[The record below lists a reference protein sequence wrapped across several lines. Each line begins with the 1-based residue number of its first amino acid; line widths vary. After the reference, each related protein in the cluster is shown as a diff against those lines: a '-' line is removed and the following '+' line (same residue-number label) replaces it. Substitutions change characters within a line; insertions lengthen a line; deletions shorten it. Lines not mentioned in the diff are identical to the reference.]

1 MANRFLGNKT
11 KPTSKFNKFLVKPT
25 IKNTTQKE
33 PTTASRFLTTNKIV
47 SVNPKGF
54 STANIEKQ
62 NAEAFAKFGVKAPTG
77 PIKASIPPTLGG
89 PKIGYE
95 FRSKDVWG
103 DQFVTPRT
111 KADNKTRLE
120 LAGENQIFDK
130 YGNLTGEV
138 NHIAPKWAG
147 GTEAIYNKNWLP
159 NIRTEKEAKEKKDIS
174 FTAGQQSGRV
184 LKEIELKNKFDKGE
198 ITQGQA
204 IVELLAWDEFHNKP
218 SEKPSNY
225 LTGKEALK
233 ESVKQKALQF
243 GANLLKPLAFIAKTG
258 LQTTLAASRFSNMAL
273 ASTAKALG
281 DKDLKNVSFDDL
293 WKQSKDTSNELM
305 MKVGAPT
312 DVFKKQTKTELEQSV
327 FEDQYRKI
335 GQELREANAKGD
347 AGKFLKSFGKASWLK
362 FTEDWSNPFFLFS
375 IKGSV
380 KGSGKL
386 TPREK
391 VVMETELN
399 PAKSNFLQG
408 PKQKVKESTTVYQIK
423 ADSNVVASSAKPG
436 AKIKPTESPNLKM
449 YVTQKTDGTI
459 KVKVT
464 NSGGEIFNKNAIRQ
478 MAETPA
484 ETKIVDNLQLKPQSV
499 ERAISDV
506 SSKANRIITG
516 DMTKMTPVG
525 QKILD
530 LQKTIKA
537 VDSPGQL
544 YQEIAN
550 VIKSDKT
557 LTPEIAKKLL
567 SKEAGLGGTF
577 KDFFIGMKDKELAA
591 LPQFSPYVKAAEESA
606 LKVFGGKP
614 VTTKLVKLSDI
625 KTGLMPAL
633 EAKANLNEAKIKS
646 FEDVY
651 KNGGRVQPLPV
662 YQENGQYFLNKDG
675 YHRFT
680 AQKNLGVENVAV
692 EIQPKTALSAT
703 AKQKAELK
711 TQPLSIS
718 KKTISEKIG
727 QRINKTAEQA
737 NISTAKNKVA
747 REKAIAKEPGFEISP
762 ETRLEFFER
771 QLVDKLNRIK
781 NIQKQITAQKG
792 PVISEE
798 ADAYLQAEVYIGKAA
813 NHVETLE
820 KDFVVPFVKKM
831 TDKGIKIDDFDL
843 FLNAKHAA
851 ERNAQIAKINTDFK
865 DGGSGLTNAQADKI
879 INAVKNSGK
888 LEEFEALAKEYYQNV
903 TEKRLQTLVDS
914 GLIKQETADK
924 LRATYKN
931 YVPLK
936 GKAGVESFGARGQ
949 GFSVSGKDI
958 KRAKG
963 RSSIADSPSIQ
974 GVIDL
979 EDALIRAEKNKV
991 SQAFLKLVEENPNKS
1006 LWEVESLKYKPVF
1019 DKSGELQY
1027 MDPKYKF
1034 VDNVLEVRVDGKTKL
1049 ITIHDKALAQ
1059 AMKNMGVERGIDVLV
1074 KINNYL
1080 RAVNTTLNPEF
1091 VITNFERDL
1100 QTAGINLAG
1109 EQSAKMAK
1117 NVVKD
1122 IPSAMKG
1129 IYKNVRNG
1137 DVSSEWAKVYE
1148 DLKKNGGKMGFFK
1161 REAVEEKLNTLRK
1174 LVSDYNSDKVSSKFS
1189 KALRG
1194 TFNYIE
1200 DVNEVV
1206 EMAVRTSA
1214 YKNAIQQGLSEAK
1227 AASLAKN
1234 LTVNFNKKGNLGV
1247 MINSLYLFAN
1257 AGIQGTMR
1265 VFNAL
1270 KYKGVRRIVYG
1281 IIAGSFGLAELNKA
1295 INEEE
1300 YNKLGDD
1307 FNNRN
1312 MAFMLPNGNHVKI
1325 KLPYGYNIFKVMGDI
1340 TSDIVHGG
1348 DKSKAIKRL
1357 FLALDASWNP
1367 LSSAT
1372 IPQLVSP
1379 TLTDPLVQ
1387 HAENKNWFGGPIKPE
1402 QLSFGAKEKESSL
1415 YFSTVRPQSKAITDW
1430 LNDITGG
1437 TGLEAGFIDVSP
1449 EIIDH
1454 YLDTYI
1460 GGSGKFLSNI
1470 IGSGVDLAKGD
1481 MPDLENMPFVRQ
1493 FYGSSPEYADKGVV
1507 VEFLDNAETKLY
1519 SKDDLVKL
1527 KKALA
1532 KIREKKEWDDDK
1544 IKDMIKSFENGQ
1556 NKIKASRALE
1566 KIKKDK
1572 MTREQ
1577 VKEFV
1582 QGLPSEVQN
1591 QIGKLIKKD
1600 IEDFKK
1606 LQK

>member
-1 MANRFLGNKT
+1 MANRFLGNATTT
-11 KPTSKFNKFLVKPT
+11 KPTSKFNKFLNTQPAVKQPT
-25 IKNTTQKE
+25 NM
-33 PTTASRFLTTNKIV
+33 SRFLTDNKAV
-47 SVNPKGF
+47 EVNKGIKP
-54 STANIEKQ
+54 SDTMLKQ
-62 NAEAFAKFGVKAPTG
+62 RKEALAKFGITKDIPNVG
-77 PIKASIPPTLGG
+77 ISIPPTLGG

-103 DQFVTPRT
+103 DEFVTPRA
-111 KADNKTRLE
+111 KADNKTRLQ
-120 LAGENQIFDK
+120 LAGESQIFDK

-147 GTEAIYNKNWLP
+147 GTEALYNKNWLP
-159 NIRTEKEAKEKKDIS
+159 NVRTEKEAKEKKDIS

-198 ITQGQA
+198 ITQGEA
-204 IVELLAWDEFHNKP
+204 IVDLLAWDEFHNKKA
-218 SEKPSNY
+218 EKPSNY

-243 GANLLKPLAFIAKTG
+243 GANLLKPLSFIAKTG
-258 LQTTLAASRFSNMAL
+258 LQTTLAASSFSNMAV
-273 ASTAKALG
+273 ASVAKVLG

-293 WKQSKDTSNELM
+293 WKQSNETSGDLM
-305 MKVGAPT
+305 TKVGAPT

-327 FEDQYRKI
+327 FEDQYRKV
-335 GQELREANAKGD
+335 GQELREANKSGD
-347 AGKFLKSFGKASWLK
+347 TNRFLKALGKGAWYK

-375 IKGSV
+375 IKSPI
-380 KGSGKL
+380 KGTGKL

-391 VVMETELN
+391 VVMQTELN

-408 PKQKVKESTTVYQIK
+408 PKQKIKASTTVYQIK

-436 AKIKPTESPNLKM
+436 AKIKPTEAPNLKM
-449 YVTQKTDGTI
+449 YVTQKSNGNVS
-459 KVKVT
+459 VKVT
-464 NSGGEIFNKNAIRQ
+464 NSGGEIFNKDAIRQ
-478 MAETPA
+478 MANVRP
-484 ETKIVDNLQLKPQSV
+484 ETKIVDNLQIRPQSV

-506 SSKANRIITG
+506 SSKANRIIAG
-516 DMTKMTPVG
+516 DMNKMTPVG

-530 LQKTIKA
+530 LQKTLKG

-544 YQEIAN
+544 YQEVAN
-550 VIKSDKT
+550 VIKADKT
-557 LTPEIAKKLL
+557 LAPDVVKKLL
-567 SKEAGLGGTF
+567 SKEAGLAGTF
-577 KDFFIGMKDKELAA
+577 KDFFIGMKDPQLAN
-591 LPQFSPYVKAAEESA
+591 LPQFSPYVKVAEESA
-606 LKVFGGKP
+606 LKVCGGKP
-614 VTTKLVKLSDI
+614 STAKVVKLSDI

-633 EAKANLNEAKIKS
+633 EAKANLSEARIKS
-646 FEDVY
+646 MEEAY
-651 KNGGRVQPLPV
+651 KTGQKISPLPV
-662 YQENGQYFLNKDG
+662 YEENGQYFLNKDG
-675 YHRFT
+675 YHRLT
-680 AQKNLGVENVAV
+680 AQKNLGAQDVVVEV
-692 EIQPKTALSAT
+692 QPKTKLSAS
-703 AKQKAELK
+703 AKQKEELK
-711 TQPLSIS
+711 TQALSIS
-718 KKTISEKIG
+718 RKTISEKIG
-727 QRINKTAEQA
+727 QKVHKTPEQA
-737 NISTAKNKVA
+737 NLATAKKVKA
-747 REKAIAKEPGFEISP
+747 RAEAIAKEPSFEISQ
-762 ETRLEFFER
+762 ETKAQFIER
-771 QLVDKLNRIK
+771 QLVDKLNRVK
-781 NIQKQITAQKG
+781 NIQKQIEAQTGKKL
-792 PVISEE
+792 SEE

-820 KDFVVPFVKKM
+820 KDFVMPFVKKM

-843 FLNAKHAA
+843 FLNAKHAS
-851 ERNAQIAKINTDFK
+851 ERNAQIAKVNADFK
-865 DGGSGLTNAQADKI
+865 DGGSGLTNDQANKI
-879 INAVKNSGK
+879 LSAVKDSGK
-888 LEEFEALAKEYYQNV
+888 LAEFEALAKEYYTNI
-903 TEKRLQTLVDS
+903 TEKKLQILVDY
-914 GLIKQETADK
+914 GLIKPELADT

-936 GKAGVESFGARGQ
+936 GKAGVESFGPRGQ
-949 GFSVSGKDI
+949 GFSVSGKDV

-963 RSSIADSPSIQ
+963 RKSIAQSPSVQ
-974 GVIDL
+974 GIVDL

-991 SQAFLKLVEENPNKS
+991 GQSFLKLVEENPNKA

-1019 DKSGELQY
+1019 DKTGELQY

-1034 VDNVLEVRVDGKTKL
+1034 ADNVLEVRVDGKVKL
-1049 ITIHDKALAQ
+1049 ITVHDKALAQ
-1059 AMKNMGVERGIDVLV
+1059 AMKNMGVERGIDALV

-1080 RAVNTTLNPEF
+1080 RAINTTLNPEF
-1091 VITNFERDL
+1091 LITNFERDL

-1109 EQSAKMAK
+1109 EQSLKMAK

-1122 IPSAMKG
+1122 IPKAMKG

-1137 DVSSEWAKVYE
+1137 DLTSEWSQVYE
-1148 DLKKNGGKMGFFK
+1148 NLKKSGGKMGFFK
-1161 REAVEEKLNTLRK
+1161 RETVEDRLNSVRK
-1174 LVSDYNSDKVSSKFS
+1174 LVSDYNSDKTTAKLSKV
-1189 KALRG
+1189 LRG
-1194 TFNYIE
+1194 TLDYIE

-1214 YKNAIQQGLSEAK
+1214 YKNALAQGLSEAK

-1281 IIAGSFGLAELNKA
+1281 IIAGSFGLAEMNKA
-1295 INEEE
+1295 INDEE
-1300 YNKLGDD
+1300 YKKLGDD
-1307 FNNRN
+1307 FHNRN
-1312 MAFMLPNGNHVKI
+1312 LALMLPNGNHVKI
-1325 KLPYGYNIFKVMGDI
+1325 KLPYGYNIFKIMGDVA
-1340 TSDIVHGG
+1340 SDVVHSG
-1348 DKSKAIKRL
+1348 DKSDAIKRL
-1357 FLALDASWNP
+1357 FLALDDSWNP

-1372 IPQLVSP
+1372 FSQFVSP

-1402 QLSFGAKEKESSL
+1402 QISFGAKEKESSL

-1437 TGLEAGFIDVSP
+1437 TGLEAGTLDISP

-1460 GGSGKFLSNI
+1460 GGSGKFLSNV

-1481 MPDLENMPFVRQ
+1481 LPKLENMPFVRQ
-1493 FYGSSPEYADKGVV
+1493 FYGESPDYADKGVV

-1519 SKDDLVKL
+1519 DEKDVTEL

-1532 KIREKKEWDDDK
+1532 GIRKDKEWDDEK
-1544 IKDMIKSFENGQ
+1544 INKVIKDFESGQ

-1566 KIKKDK
+1566 KVRKDG
-1572 MTREQ
+1572 MSGQ
-1577 VKEFV
+1577 QAKEYLET
-1582 QGLPSEVQN
+1582 LPPEVQA

-1600 IEDFKK
+1600 IEEFKK